1 MIEERSNH
9 AAVTMGNKMFII
21 GEGYTNVL
29 GFEMFDSLA
38 KKFTYII
45 SVTIKRQNQYKS
57 EAVCVV
63 IRL

>member
-1 MIEERSNH
+1 MLKRRYNH
-9 AAVTMGNKMFII
+9 SSVSMGNKMFII